1 MFRRLMLPAL
11 VITATLAFA
20 QVSSGGP
27 YAGQNTTTD
36 PQTQSPSTTTTT
48 QTQTQTAPTQTQTQG
63 TPTSP
68 ESPTG
73 TTTTTSPTNS
83 TTQSQTTGT
92 TQTAPNST
100 TQSTTTPTVET
111 RTNTASSTMTPGT
124 HSIAAGTEIHAV
136 LDTPLSTKTSNV
148 GDRFTATVNDPVMGN
163 DGSTAIPAGS
173 KISGEVV
180 QADQGKMLPSLRG
193 KGSLNLRF
201 DQVMLPSG
209 KSFPLHATLQSVT
222 DTKGKQTASANSEGQ
237 VQGGMKGT
245 TAAKD
250 VGIGA
255 GVGTLAGLIFGSA
268 LKGLAV
274 GAIAGGGYVLAT
286 QGKDVNIPAQSG
298 LVLKLDQP
306 LTVSSSGGSTGGTT
320 P

>member
-11 VITATLAFA
+11 VMTAALAFA

-27 YAGQNTTTD
+27 NAAQNTTQ
-36 PQTQSPSTTTTT
+36 QTQPQSPATTTTT
-48 QTQTQTAPTQTQTQG
+48 TQTQTQG

-73 TTTTTSPTNS
+73 TTTTTSP
-83 TTQSQTTGT
+83 
-92 TQTAPNST
+92 PNST
-100 TQSTTTPTVET
+100 TQSTTTPSVET
-111 RTNTASSTMTPGT
+111 RNTTSNTMTPGRHT
-124 HSIAAGTEIHAV
+124 IAAGTELHAV

-180 QADQGKMLPSLRG
+180 QAEQGKMLPALRG

-209 KSFPLHATLQSVT
+209 KSFPLRATLQSVT
-222 DTKGKQTASANSEGQ
+222 DTKGKQTNSANSEGQ

-245 TAAKD
+245 TTAKD

-286 QGKDVNIPAQSG
+286 QGKDVNLPAQSG
-298 LVLKLDQP
+298 LILKLDEP
-306 LTVSSSGGSTGGTT
+306 LTVSSSGST